1 MGTFQWKSR
10 FRAKES
16 GSVTQV
22 IYFHLKIFQ
31 KPRIRVAETN
41 KQLLYTTIGKRYK
54 SDYPIGSWSCTKHNA
69 GVVRFRSSV
78 N

>member
-1 MGTFQWKSR
+1 VPTP
-10 FRAKES
+10 EHL
-16 GSVTQV
+16 GSET
-22 IYFHLKIFQ
+22 
-31 KPRIRVAETN
+31 RIRVAETN